1 MSFSFCHPGL
11 LTILSLACRV
21 KGWYHNRRASEHR
34 SDFYDEVWRDAAARL
49 GASIVLLGDEIL
61 EIRLGGACTRVR
73 QNTTAIDDPVTLSL
87 AANKPLVYRL
97 MAERGL
103 RIPNYLEFQLSDLSK
118 AAEFIARFGGEWVLK
133 PANGAAGRGVTT
145 GITSAFGLLRAA
157 VAAAAYD
164 SNLVVEQQVAGD
176 VYRLLY
182 LNGTLLDAVLRKRCT
197 VVGDGTSSIRKL
209 VQVENRARLEAGPE
223 FAQGL
228 ISIDLDMRHTL
239 AKQGFSLSSV
249 PKKEIV
255 VALKTVINENLA
267 SDNIV
272 VTKLLCNSIIK
283 DGAAAAAAVGV
294 SFAGVDI
301 VTRDPAVPLV
311 KSGGVI
317 LEVNTTPGYHYH
329 YYRQGEACTVA
340 VHVLSYLIGRIQNSR
355 NTSTDWSL
363 SSSAKLQ
370 QEREHDFRSCS

>member
-1 MSFSFCHPGL
+1 MLLRFCHPGL
-11 LTILSLACRV
+11 LTILSLACRAR
-21 KGWYHNRRASEHR
+21 GWYHHRRAGEQR
-34 SDFYDEVWRDAAARL
+34 SNFYAAVWRDAAARL
-49 GASIVLLGDEIL
+49 GASIELLGNEIL
-61 EIRLGGACTRVR
+61 EIRLDGACTRVR

-97 MAERGL
+97 MAEHGL
-103 RIPNYLEFQLSDLSK
+103 RIPNYLEFPLSDLSK

-145 GITSAFGLLRAA
+145 GISSSFGLLRAA

-164 SNLVVEQQVAGD
+164 SNLVVEQQVTGD

-182 LNGTLLDAVLRKRCT
+182 LNGTLLDAVLRKRPT
-197 VVGDGTSSIRKL
+197 VVGDGRSSIRKL

-223 FAQGL
+223 LAQGL
-228 ISIDLDMRHTL
+228 ISTDLDMRYTL

-249 PKKEIV
+249 PKKGIV
-255 VALKTVINENLA
+255 VVLKTVINENSA
-267 SDNIV
+267 SDNIAA
-272 VTKLLCNSIIK
+272 TKLLCDSIIQ

-294 SFAGVDI
+294 SLAGVDI
-301 VTRDPAVPLV
+301 VTRDPAIPLV

-340 VHVLSYLIGRIQNSR
+340 VHVLSCLISRIQASR
-355 NTSTDWSL
+355 NISTDWSL
-363 SSSAKLQ
+363 SSSAELQ

>member
-1 MSFSFCHPGL
+1 
-11 LTILSLACRV
+11 V
-21 KGWYHNRRASEHR
+21 
-34 SDFYDEVWRDAAARL
+34 
-49 GASIVLLGDEIL
+49 
-61 EIRLGGACTRVR
+61 
-73 QNTTAIDDPVTLSL
+73 Q
-87 AANKPLVYRL
+87 
-97 MAERGL
+97 
-103 RIPNYLEFQLSDLSK
+103 
-118 AAEFIARFGGEWVLK
+118 
-133 PANGAAGRGVTT
+133 
-145 GITSAFGLLRAA
+145 A

-164 SNLVVEQQVAGD
+164 SSLVVEQQVAGD

-197 VVGDGTSSIRKL
+197 VVGNGTSSIRKL

-340 VHVLSYLIGRIQNSR
+340 VHVLSYLIGRIQNSI
-355 NTSTDWSL
+355 NTSADWSL